1 LVRDTL
7 MFTPIRQSRPG
18 FIRMNRGRKIS
29 LSAAVF
35 VLICFFLPWVQV
47 SCLGAK
53 GSASGLNLA
62 LDGDRSLW
70 LIPALMVAVLL
81 LGLIRSIW
89 ERYPAAFALAGIVGG
104 GFAAYLMLHRH
115 SQSESSTRLLIA
127 QWTPWFWF
135 AILASV
141 LVA

>member
-1 LVRDTL
+1 
-7 MFTPIRQSRPG
+7 
-18 FIRMNRGRKIS
+18 MNGRKIS

-62 LDGDRSLW
+62 SEGDRSLW
-70 LIPALMVAVLL
+70 LIPVLMVAVLL

-89 ERYPAAFALAGIVGG
+89 ERFPAAFTLAGMVGG
-104 GFAAYLMLHRH
+104 GFAAYLMYHRY
-115 SQSESSTRLLIA
+115 SRTQSSAGLLVA

-135 AILASV
+135 AIFAS
-141 LVA
+141 LIVAVAALFSYASRSRSP